1 MRDARADGKS
11 DILAP
16 DAVVSASQIHRH
28 RFHRSTG
35 TEKKTAP
42 RIRKPGSQEQVR
54 IWTASRRL
62 AVERNRKFFS
72 WDAGSSFP
80 LIQISWLPGFQ
91 ILNREA
97 MPETHTGQCY
107 CGAVEI
113 EVHGDPLDMGYCHC
127 ENCRRYSAAPVSA
140 FTLWKWENVNLTK
153 GAEFL
158 GRFKSSEISDRR
170 YCTKCGSHISVDHP
184 TLGLIDVRIGALR
197 NFPFKPKVH
206 LNYAETILPI
216 KDGLP
221 KLKDFPAEIG
231 GSGETLPE

>member
-1 MRDARADGKS
+1 MAD
-11 DILAP
+11 
-16 DAVVSASQIHRH
+16 IHK
-28 RFHRSTG
+28 G
-35 TEKKTAP
+35 
-42 RIRKPGSQEQVR
+42 G
-54 IWTASRRL
+54 
-62 AVERNRKFFS
+62 
-72 WDAGSSFP
+72 
-80 LIQISWLPGFQ
+80 
-91 ILNREA
+91 
-97 MPETHTGQCY
+97 CY

-113 EVHGDPLDMGYCHC
+113 EIRGEPLEMGYCHC

-140 FTLWKWENVNLTK
+140 FTLWKKESVNLIK

-158 GRFKSSEISDRR
+158 GRFKSSDISDRR

-206 LNYAETILPI
+206 LNYSETILPM
-216 KDGLP
+216 KDGLL